1 MNGECA
7 VVIATYNRC
16 AVLQETLEA
25 LSHLPAKPKII
36 VADNAS
42 TDATEAVCK
51 RFGARVLLLKM
62 RRNIGAAARTVG
74 AREAGTPFVAFCD
87 DDCVWLPGALD
98 RAVERLHAHP
108 DVAILNGRVL
118 VGDGDKTDPACE
130 AMRACADDT
139 SLPGVPIVYFMAGA
153 SIARTSAFLAAGGY
167 HHRYFIGAEESLLSL
182 DLAAQGWRLWYC
194 DDLLIRHRPSPVN
207 RDAKAR
213 TRLVVRNR
221 LWTVLLR
228 CSVPTALAVV
238 ARYVRMAPRDPIARE
253 ALREAFAALPW
264 IVRER
269 RTIPRA
275 LEQRVRALEHARA
288 Q

>member
-1 MNGECA
+1 MNEECA
-7 VVIATYNRC
+7 IVIATYNRC
-16 AVLQETLEA
+16 AVLKETLEA
-25 LSHLPAKPKII
+25 LYELRTKPRIV

-62 RRNIGAAARTVG
+62 RRNLGAAARTVG

-87 DDCVWLPGALD
+87 DDCVWLPGALE
-98 RAVERLHAHP
+98 RAVERFQAYP

-118 VGDGDKTDPACE
+118 VGDGEKTDPACE
-130 AMRACADDT
+130 AMRACADGARI
-139 SLPGVPIVYFMAGA
+139 PGVPIVYFMAGA
-153 SIARTSAFLAAGGY
+153 SIARTDAFLAAGGY
-167 HHRYFIGAEESLLSL
+167 HRRYFIGAEESLVS
-182 DLAAQGWRLWYC
+182 LAAQGWRLWYC
-194 DDLLIRHRPSPVN
+194 DDLLIRHRPSQVN

-213 TRLVVRNR
+213 KRLVVRNR

-228 CSVPTALAVV
+228 CSLPTALTVL
-238 ARYVRMAPRDPIARE
+238 ARYARMARRDPIARE
-253 ALREAFAALPW
+253 ALREALAGLPW

-269 RTIPRA
+269 RPIPRQ

-288 Q
+288 R